1 MKALVGILI
10 IVTALYTGE
19 RRTGDTIQC
28 YYEALGD
35 SYTLTIRSHQVC
47 PASIEVEM

>member
-1 MKALVGILI
+1 MLSRVLLAI